1 MQYRKYNPKKDKE
14 AVHQIWYDCGWI
26 QQGYPDPMDIL
37 IEKARTIVADVN
49 GHPECLVVS
58 YFGDIRHFDEE
69 LKFSAIA
76 GVTTSLLARKQKL
89 AAGLT
94 AAKLAEDVRDG
105 ALVSGLGMFEQ
116 GYYDKLGF
124 GTGQYD
130 HILTFSPASLNVT
143 VSPRVPLRLGFQDW
157 KRIHKARQNR
167 RRRHGSVNM
176 HIPESTR
183 WEMVK
188 DKSSFGLGYTD
199 DNGTLTH
206 LVWIS
211 GRGKERGPFWIPCMV
226 YQNFEQF
233 HELMALLKSF
243 GEQIITIR
251 IIEPPDVQFQDLL
264 DRPIRHRNIT
274 YKGDEENR
282 NLAVAWWQIRIC
294 DLTGCLKKTHFEGN
308 EVKFNLELYDPIEK
322 YLDTGSTWRG
332 ISGDY
337 SIVLGPKSSAKKGLT
352 RGLPTLK
359 TTVNAFSR
367 LWLGCRS
374 AAALTATDNFIAP
387 AKLITGLDA
396 LIKTPAPHVD
406 WPF

>member
-26 QQGYPDPMDIL
+26 QQGYPNPMDIL
-37 IEKARTIVADVN
+37 IDKARTIVADVN
-49 GHPECLVVS
+49 GQPECLVVS
-58 YFGDIRHFDEE
+58 YFGDIRHFNEE
-69 LKFSAIA
+69 LKLSAIA

-89 AAGLT
+89 AAELT
-94 AAKLAEDVRDG
+94 AVKLAEDVQDG
-105 ALVSGLGMFEQ
+105 ALVAGLGMFEQ
-116 GYYDKLGF
+116 GYYNKLGF
-124 GTGQYD
+124 GNGLYD
-130 HILTFSPASLNVT
+130 HIISFSPASLNVT
-143 VSPRVPLRLGFQDW
+143 ARPRVPVRLGFKDW
-157 KRIHKARQNR
+157 KRIHNARLNR

-199 DNGTLTH
+199 AKGTLTH
-206 LVWIS
+206 FFWAS
-211 GRGKERGPFWIPCMV
+211 GRGKERGPFWIPCIA

-264 DRPIRHRNIT
+264 DKPIRHRNIT

-282 NLAVAWWQIRIC
+282 NLAIAWWQIRIC
-294 DLTGCLKKTHFEGN
+294 NLMGCLKKTHFEGK
-308 EVKFNLELYDPIEK
+308 EVKFNLELHDPIDK
-322 YLDTGSTWRG
+322 YLDHSFIWRG

-337 SIVLGPKSSAKKGLT
+337 TVVLGPESSAKKGLT
-352 RGLPTLK
+352 KGLSTLK

-367 LWLGCRS
+367 LWLGIRS
-374 AAALTATDNFIAP
+374 ASALTATDNFIAP
-387 AKLITGLDA
+387 AKLISGLDT
-396 LIKTPAPHVD
+396 LIKTPAPQID